1 MSKRILI
8 IGAHPDDPEVTA
20 GGTAVYWVRSGF
32 RVRYLAMTNGD
43 TGHHL
48 QGGGVLARR
57 RRAEA
62 AAAAALIGAESEVF
76 DIHNGAL
83 LPTLENRE
91 RLMRELREYQPDIV
105 LTHRLW
111 DYHPDHRYAAQ
122 LVHDCAFSVT
132 VPNVLALTEPLRRNP
147 IILYLQDRFQKPYPF
162 QPDVIVDIEPVLRE
176 KVAQCACHESQFFE
190 WLPYSAGYEGEI
202 PTGKEER
209 LDWLTGRLQERFEKA
224 TGAWRDSIIERYGET
239 GKRIRYA
246 EAFEVC
252 EYGSPL
258 TPEKERELFPFL
270 SEK

>member
-1 MSKRILI
+1 MSKRILV

-20 GGTAVYWVRSGF
+20 GGTGVLWVRAGF
-32 RVRYLAMTNGD
+32 QVRYLSMTNGD

-48 QGGGVLARR
+48 QGGGILALRR
-57 RRAEA
+57 QAEA
-62 AAAAALIGAESEVF
+62 HAAASLIGAESRVF

-91 RLMRELREYQPDIV
+91 RLLQELREYQPDLI
-105 LTHRLW
+105 LSHRLW
-111 DYHPDHRYAAQ
+111 DYHPDHRYTAQ

-132 VPNVLALTEPLRRNP
+132 VPNVLPLTKPLRKNP
-147 IILYLQDRFQKPYPF
+147 IVLYVQDRFQKPYPF
-162 QPDVIVDIEPVLRE
+162 QPDVVVDIGPVLKE

-202 PTGKEER
+202 PSGKEER
-209 LDWLTGRLQERFEKA
+209 IAWLTDRLKERFA
-224 TGAWRDSIIERYGET
+224 TATARWRDRIEEIYGTNGKSIE
-239 GKRIRYA
+239 YA

-258 TPEKERELFPFL
+258 TPEKQRELFPFL
-270 SEK
+270 A